1 MPLSNSIRG
10 LQNIKSMHSVNKS
23 GIPNKED
30 SDLLKLYILEKE
42 KDRLQNEEI
51 RTLQRLEIIQ
61 KRLNEIQEISNE
73 NIGLKQFI
81 EKTKKTDKNNNEN
94 WQTISIDY

>member
-1 MPLSNSIRG
+1 MPLSNSIKG
-10 LQNIKSMHSVNKS
+10 LQNIKSMQSVNKS

-42 KDRLQNEEI
+42 KGRLQNEEI
-51 RTLQRLEIIQ
+51 RALQRLKVIQ

-73 NIGLKQFI
+73 SIGLKQLF
-81 EKTKKTDKNNNEN
+81 EKTKKTDKNNKED
-94 WQTISIDY
+94 WETMSINY

>member
-1 MPLSNSIRG
+1 MPLSNSIKG
-10 LQNIKSMHSVNKS
+10 LQNIKSMQSVNKS

-42 KDRLQNEEI
+42 KGRLQNEEI
-51 RTLQRLEIIQ
+51 RALQRLEVIQ

-73 NIGLKQFI
+73 SIGLKQLF
-81 EKTKKTDKNNNEN
+81 EKTKKTDKNKKED
-94 WQTISIDY
+94 WETMSIDY